1 VTILGRATSLSFMET
16 PDPFDMLFR
25 AKWNIPQASA
35 AMGKVPC
42 EESWEE
48 VKIAFREWCIRQSKV
63 YT

>member
-1 VTILGRATSLSFMET
+1 MET

-48 VKIAFREWCIRQSKV
+48 VKIAFREWCTRQPKT
-63 YT
+63 YN